1 MKTLIVSLILLFF
14 CVCPVRA
21 EQSCIAADEAFRVVY
36 GNGILTTQEV
46 ASNGRTQLA
55 EALGSS
61 HNGQEIEFDL
71 AYNHTEGPFSD
82 LLQALDQH
90 LAQYTRETLQ
100 WLHGIGAVPDW
111 FLAMQERLLLAH
123 YQANAPELTDH
134 VQKYREAI
142 LQGRKVLVVSHS
154 QGNFYAN
161 QARQILASVQP
172 QVPMDSFGIFSV
184 ATPADQVGGAGGPYL
199 TNHRDIILMVP
210 GSLAQNWLLTHRDDG
225 RVADE
230 YSRIQAHGFIET
242 YLASAFDARAA
253 LLAGIRQRLDQ
264 LQDPPQVAGSGP
276 VTATLVWDL
285 DQSDLDLHVFEPD
298 GRHLDYRNPEGSS
311 GMIDVDSVSGFGPE
325 HYYTDCNQL
334 QTGDYVF
341 AINYYGDHQAE
352 RAPGPAR
359 TVTATL
365 TLSVPG
371 ASRSFEVVLDRHRG
385 TTGDDAP
392 HQVGRVSVE
401 RISDPDNPNRDGL
414 LLYEISAS

>member
-1 MKTLIVSLILLFF
+1 MKTLIISLILLLF
-14 CVCPVRA
+14 CAWPARA
-21 EQSCIAADEAFRVVY
+21 EQRCVAADEAFRVVY
-36 GNGILTTQEV
+36 GNGILATQEV

-111 FLAMQERLLLAH
+111 FMATQERLLLAH
-123 YQANAPELTDH
+123 YQSNAPELTDH
-134 VQKYREAI
+134 VGKYREAI

-161 QARQILASVQP
+161 QARQILASGQP
-172 QVPMDSFGIFSV
+172 EVPMASFGIFSV
-184 ATPADQVGGAGGPYL
+184 ATPANQVGGEGGPYL

-210 GSLAQNWLLTHRDDG
+210 GSLTQNWLLTHSDG
-225 RVADE
+225 HVADDH
-230 YSRIQAHGFIET
+230 SRIRAHGFIET
-242 YLASAFDARAA
+242 YLATVFDARAA

-264 LQDPPQVAGSGP
+264 LQDPPHVAGSGP

-285 DQSDLDLHVFEPD
+285 DQSDLDLHVFEPY
-298 GRHLDYRNPEGSS
+298 GRHVDYRNPEGSS
-311 GMIDVDSVSGFGPE
+311 GMLDTDSVIGFGPE

-341 AINYYGDHQAE
+341 AINYYRDHQAG

-371 ASRSFEVVLDRHRG
+371 ASRSFEVVLDMHHG
-385 TTGDDAP
+385 ASGDDAP
-392 HQVGRVSVE
+392 HQTGRVSVG
-401 RISDPDNPNRDGL
+401 RISDPDDPNRDGRL
-414 LLYEISAS
+414 HYDISAS